1 MKHSSCV
8 YLIKDDQWL
17 MLYRNKKDNDINF
30 GKYIGVGGKLKE
42 NETIEECA
50 IREVKEETGL
60 TVNSLKKMGD
70 VLFLYPDNEEMI
82 TVYTS
87 SDYKGTLIECDEG
100 TLQFVKQDRI
110 LELDLWEGDKIFLN
124 KMMKNESFHLAL
136 QYDKYGDLLAVT
148 ERNL

>member
-1 MKHSSCV
+1 MKQSSCV

-17 MLYRNKKDNDINF
+17 MLYRNKKENDINF

-60 TVNSLKKMGD
+60 TVNALKQMGD

-82 TVYTS
+82 TIYTC
-87 SDYKGTLIECDEG
+87 SDYEGTLIDCDEG
-100 TLQFVKQDRI
+100 TLQFVKQDSI
-110 LELDLWEGDKIFLN
+110 LNLDLWEGDKIFLR
-124 KMMKNESFHLAL
+124 KLMMNESFHLTL
-136 QYDKYGDLLAVT
+136 QYDNNGNLLEVT
-148 ERNL
+148 ERAI

>member
-1 MKHSSCV
+1 MKQSSCV

-17 MLYRNKKDNDINF
+17 MLYRNKKENDINF

-60 TVNSLKKMGD
+60 TVNALKQMGD

-82 TVYTS
+82 TIYTC
-87 SDYKGTLIECDEG
+87 SDYEGTLIDCDEG
-100 TLQFVKQDRI
+100 TLQFVKQDSI
-110 LELDLWEGDKIFLN
+110 LNLVLWEGDKIFLR
-124 KMMKNESFHLAL
+124 KLMMNESFHLTL
-136 QYDKYGDLLAVT
+136 QYDNNGNLLEVT
-148 ERNL
+148 ERAI